1 MLKQKK
7 YEYILLDLDDTLLD
21 FKRAE
26 VFAFSELL
34 SYLKLSDPSILDK
47 YHAINNQL
55 WHQFELGQIEK
66 DVLAIKRFKL
76 TFENITTHRD
86 YEMMNQMFLS
96 YIALASYAIDGCY
109 ELLKYLKPRYKV
121 YIISNGI
128 KQLQLQRLNLS
139 RIMEYIDGFVFSEET
154 LKPKPDLSY
163 FEYLFNKYN
172 LPRDREKYLIIGD
185 SETSDLLAAS
195 NLKIDSIYF
204 NPKQTSTNIKPTY
217 QVQSL
222 LDIIDILKE

>member
-26 VFAFSELL
+26 VFAFSQLL
-34 SYLKLSDPSILDK
+34 AYLKLDDQSILNK
-47 YHAINNQL
+47 YHAINNHL
-55 WHQFELGQIEK
+55 WHQFELGQIKKE
-66 DVLAIKRFKL
+66 VLATLRFKL
-76 TFENITTHRD
+76 AFENISSNRD
-86 YEMMNQMFLS
+86 YEMMNQIFLS

-163 FEYLFNKYN
+163 FEHLFNKYD
-172 LPRDREKYLIIGD
+172 LPRDPQKYLIIGD
-185 SETSDLLAAS
+185 SESSDIMAAT

-204 NPKQTSTNIKPTY
+204 NPKQLSPNIKPTY